1 MEPDTCDISIDL
13 RSLEAVSEYNTNLMC
28 LVCHCPFITPTR
40 LRCDHIFCRSCLDAC
55 IKSSSDLNQFTQP
68 SEFLCPTC
76 RTPTNATYTT
86 VPRLIVAMC
95 DDILVKCPYH
105 AEGCTETIQR
115 GHAQVHVNKYCEY
128 RWMPCPDA
136 QCDKKI
142 RKKDLGSESRCLH
155 TLVDCGQ
162 CGESVMELDFE
173 EHTTNL
179 CPRIESICPDC
190 GEAFFK
196 IHHKDHEENCS
207 KATALCSASKYG
219 CVTRL
224 PKAELEEHEQSCPLA
239 RLGPYLENQ
248 AAKLET
254 MDSTIRQLKQQNSLL
269 EDSIASLRS
278 ALAQSTSRPPSRVQ
292 LAANVGNETT
302 SLPLPDLHRSASP
315 SRDARSS
322 SPSANSSAPY
332 HNNTTTY
339 LLSIHEALREEVLQL
354 TTTVADLEA
363 RTNISMMNDN
373 LRVREDMAHLTAGLN
388 TVRMQVHLLMNS
400 RLHHNQR
407 TPINARAS
415 SAAGNSTNGGS
426 VEGPSGQ
433 TRISTTAGPEP
444 QRGRRPSDSGWEGTK
459 L

>member
-1 MEPDTCDISIDL
+1 MTAIMEPDTCDISIDL

-105 AEGCTETIQR
+105 AEGCAETIQR

-173 EHTTNL
+173 NRYVLIVGRHSSKSIIKTTK
-179 CPRIESICPDC
+179 RI
-190 GEAFFK
+190 
-196 IHHKDHEENCS
+196 
-207 KATALCSASKYG
+207 
-219 CVTRL
+219 VRRL
-224 PKAELEEHEQSCPLA
+224 LHYVVLQNMAELEEHEQSCPLA

-302 SLPLPDLHRSASP
+302 SLPLPDPHRSASP
-315 SRDARSS
+315 SRDARST

-415 SAAGNSTNGGS
+415 SAAGSSTNGGS

-433 TRISTTAGPEP
+433 TRISTTAGLEP